1 MKKRF
6 IAILIILL
14 LSGNVIAADVLPRPA
29 FEEFLHISMRAD
41 AATEVTIKNEKE
53 MINILYQTLLN
64 REEKIVIKHS
74 LSDYK
79 IDLNDLL
86 DKIYAIDDENTAKD
100 SDYLKY
106 SLVRW
111 GYSGTKIGKRTTLRF
126 EFTYKTT
133 LEEEKAVD
141 KKVKSILQELEL
153 KDTSDFEKVKVIHDY
168 IINRVSYDNTLKKSS
183 AYDALIDKSAVCE
196 GYSMLAYRMF
206 TEAGLKCR
214 IIAGTGNGGSH
225 AWNIVKV
232 KDKWYNIDLTWDD
245 PIASDGKPM
254 LVYDFFLKNTK
265 DFVDHKRSAEYKTEE
280 FVKTYPISKTSYK
293 MK

>member
-1 MKKRF
+1 MKKRLVAIF
-6 IAILIILL
+6 IIILWL
-14 LSGNVIAADVLPRPA
+14 GNMTAADGLPGLIYGELLRRSP
-29 FEEFLHISMRAD
+29 RAE
-41 AATEVTIKNEKE
+41 AATEVTIKSEKE
-53 MINILYQTLLN
+53 LIKILYQTLLN
-64 REEKIVIKHS
+64 RDEKIVIKHS
-74 LSDYK
+74 LSDYE
-79 IDLNDLL
+79 IDLNELL
-86 DKIYAIDDENTAKD
+86 AKIYAIDDKKTAKD

-106 SLVRW
+106 SLLRW
-111 GYSGTKIGKRTTLRF
+111 GYSGTRIGKKTTLNF

-133 LEEEKAVD
+133 LKEEQAVD

-153 KDTSDFEKVKVIHDY
+153 EDTSDYEKVKEIHDF
-168 IINRVSYDNTLKKSS
+168 IINLVSYDNTLTKPSV
-183 AYDALIDKSAVCE
+183 YDALIDKSAVCE

-206 TEAGLKCR
+206 SEMGLECR

-232 KDKWYNIDLTWDD
+232 EDKWYNIDLTWDD
-245 PIASDGKPM
+245 PITSDGKPM

-265 DFVDHKRSAEYKTEE
+265 DFVNHKRSAEYKTES

>member
-1 MKKRF
+1 MKKRLS
-6 IAILIILL
+6 AILIIILL
-14 LSGNVIAADVLPRPA
+14 LGNVTRIELFPGRGY
-29 FEEFLHISMRAD
+29 EEWLRISSRAD
-41 AATEVTIKNEKE
+41 AATEVTIKSEKE
-53 MINILYQTLLN
+53 LVKILYQTLLN

-74 LSDYK
+74 LSDYRM
-79 IDLNDLL
+79 DLNDLL
-86 DKIYAIDDENTAKD
+86 TKIYAIDDENTAKD

-111 GYSGTKIGKRTTLRF
+111 GYSGTKIGKKTTLNF

-133 LEEEKAVD
+133 LAEEKAVD

-153 KDTSDFEKVKVIHDY
+153 EGASDFEKVKKIHDY
-168 IINRVSYDNTLKKSS
+168 IINRVSYDNSLEKAS

-206 TEAGLKCR
+206 TQAGLKCK

-245 PIASDGKPM
+245 PISSDKKPM

-293 MK
+293 LK